1 MISDLDPVCAMATLD
16 SRVQWVEDSQEDI
29 SFEEKAPPRSV
40 GFHLITAPKP
50 YLEPGEQVWRV
61 ASPVHAAPRTVAAL
75 CDYVCFT
82 GPI

>member
-1 MISDLDPVCAMATLD
+1 MYAVATLD
-16 SRVQWVEDSQEDI
+16 SQVQSVEGSQEDI
-29 SFEEKAPPRSV
+29 SFEEKAPPHSV
-40 GFHLITAPKP
+40 GFHFITTPKL
-50 YLEPGEQVWRV
+50 YLETGEQVWRV